1 MRHLTRRIPFG
12 AQSRGRRKAAFIS
25 VKNDIRRHARI
36 LGGLFYTHDY
46 LHGKNGW
53 IDCLFLGRKPPVFY
67 NCVLDTTRNAYKEQ
81 VRELVYERSY
91 VLAPDDGPGLLE
103 QAVRDPVSGMWTS
116 TLSEAERL
124 DALGGLSRH
133 EWVEQQIPH
142 IADSAVIKIHEGWTL
157 HHDYRFGIGLHA
169 ILDAPYLT
177 IDVVNAFVE
186 RFLATE
192 AGYANP
198 NPISYRHVEIENW
211 HIESNAIAGPDAFRR
226 ETLKAWQ
233 ALRADGLHLTIDE
246 TDAWMVEL
254 EQGND
259 IEPPQSHT

>member
-25 VKNDIRRHARI
+25 VKNDIRRHVGI
-36 LGGLFYTHDY
+36 FGGLFSTHDY
-46 LHGKNGW
+46 LHGKNWW
-53 IDCLFLGRKPPVFY
+53 IDCMFLGRKPPVFY
-67 NCVLDTTRNAYKEQ
+67 NCVLDTTRNTYKEQ
-81 VRELVYERSY
+81 VRELAYERSY

-116 TLSEAERL
+116 TLTEAERL

-157 HHDYRFGIGLHA
+157 HRDYRFGIGLHA

-198 NPISYRHVEIENW
+198 KPLSQKSHMHGAVRKATLQSCVLI
-211 HIESNAIAGPDAFRR
+211 FRR
-226 ETLKAWQ
+226 
-233 ALRADGLHLTIDE
+233 R
-246 TDAWMVEL
+246 WM
-254 EQGND
+254 D
-259 IEPPQSHT
+259 

>member
-25 VKNDIRRHARI
+25 VKNDIRRHAGI
-36 LGGLFYTHDY
+36 FGGLFSTHDY

-67 NCVLDTTRNAYKEQ
+67 NCVLDTTCNAYKEQ
-81 VRELVYERSY
+81 VRELAYERSY
-91 VLAPDDGPGLLE
+91 VLAPDDGPGLFE

-116 TLSEAERL
+116 TLTEAERL

-142 IADSAVIKIHEGWTL
+142 IADSAVINIHEGWTL
-157 HHDYRFGIGLHA
+157 HRDYRFGIGLHA
-169 ILDAPYLT
+169 ILDAAYLT
-177 IDVVNAFVE
+177 IDVVNAFVA

-211 HIESNAIAGPDAFRR
+211 HIESNAIADPDAFRR

>member
-1 MRHLTRRIPFG
+1 MRHLTRRISFG

-25 VKNDIRRHARI
+25 VKNDIRRHAGI

-53 IDCLFLGRKPPVFY
+53 IDCMFLGRKPPVFY

-81 VRELVYERSY
+81 VRELAYEQSY
-91 VLAPDDGPGLLE
+91 ALAPRSEPRLFDRVIKDSRSGLWTMTIPEEKRLE
-103 QAVRDPVSGMWTS
+103 A
-116 TLSEAERL
+116 L
-124 DALGGLSRH
+124 DGLSRRK
-133 EWVEQQIPH
+133 WVERQIPS
-142 IADSAVIKIHEGWTL
+142 IANDGAIKVHEGWTL

-169 ILDAPYLT
+169 ILDASYLT

-211 HIESNAIAGPDAFRR
+211 HIESNAIARPDQWSNS
-226 ETLKAWQ
+226 L
-233 ALRADGLHLTIDE
+233 
-246 TDAWMVEL
+246 
-254 EQGND
+254 
-259 IEPPQSHT
+259 S

>member
-1 MRHLTRRIPFG
+1 MHRHKKRIPFG
-12 AQSRGRRKAAFIS
+12 ERSRRQRKAAFIF
-25 VKNDIRRHARI
+25 VKNDIRRHANI
-36 LGGLFYTHDY
+36 LGGLFFTHDY

-81 VRELVYERSY
+81 VRELAYEQSYALVPASEPRLFDHVIKDSRS
-91 VLAPDDGPGLLE
+91 GL
-103 QAVRDPVSGMWTS
+103 WTM
-116 TLSEAERL
+116 TLPEEKRFEAL
-124 DALGGLSRH
+124 DGLSRRK
-133 EWVEQQIPH
+133 WVERQIPN
-142 IADSAVIKIHEGWTL
+142 IANDGAIKVHEGWTL

-169 ILDAPYLT
+169 TLDVPCLT
-177 IDVVNAFVE
+177 IEAVNTFVQ
-186 RFLATE
+186 RFLAAE
-192 AGYANP
+192 AEYANP
-198 NPISYRHVEIENW
+198 NPISYRYDEIKNW

-246 TDAWMVEL
+246 TDAWLVQL

-259 IEPPQSHT
+259 IEPPQSHI